1 MLDGFAK
8 SRPAQVAFSLT
19 GGSGC
24 SLRVVARAGG
34 RSSVRAVTRRTAGYS
49 VDKEQQ
55 PNGYVSI
62 VKGRDSFC

>member
-1 MLDGFAK
+1 MFDGFAK
-8 SRPAQVAFSLT
+8 NRPAQAAFSLT

-24 SLRVVARAGG
+24 SLRVVARADG
-34 RSSVRAVTRRTAGYS
+34 RSSVRAVTRTAGYS

>member
-1 MLDGFAK
+1 MLDGLAK
-8 SRPAQVAFSLT
+8 GRSAQVAFSLT
-19 GGSGC
+19 EGGDC
-24 SLRVVARAGG
+24 LLRVVARADGC
-34 RSSVRAVTRRTAGYS
+34 SSVRAVTRTAGYS